1 MSITLDSQRAIE
13 GKGQDNAKKNNL
25 RSQPAALDYAAKTI
39 ANEEIIIPS
48 ELPEAT
54 AA

>member
-1 MSITLDSQRAIE
+1 MSIDEILSEYPHLQREDI
-13 GKGQDNAKKNNL
+13 L
-25 RSQPAALDYAAKTI
+25 AALDYAAKTI

-48 ELPEAT
+48 KLPEAT